1 MNRRNWL
8 SSLTSNSALNPT
20 QWPAVNT
27 ATLPPLKAVRFR
39 MRKRALDL
47 YFEGDLS
54 VAQILTKCGLSKPE
68 LYRIRDRALTA
79 REDGQVWGYLA
90 CIPGFHIK
98 SYELAER
105 TKNARAGTV
114 AHFFGQHP
122 DLHELIVAWALGK
135 KSPDVGVV
143 RGRYVARIWA
153 GFEAA
158 CKARDIDL
166 EQAPSRES
174 IRRLCGRIR
183 RQHFKKGVRMVGGKD
198 AADIASSGL
207 GRALAPPAIIPYQ
220 RTQLDGH
227 RLDAVITVEVLD
239 SDGTYRDLPL
249 ERLWLLVIIDKASR
263 AILGYQLSLGSNYNS
278 DDVLD
283 CVAHALKP
291 WAPRDVP
298 SERIAYKPGAGLP
311 SGVLPKG
318 AWRAFDSLAFDNAMS
333 HTSCWM
339 QERVIGTIG
348 CEINTGR
355 PARALSRAIVERFFR
370 TFEDESLH
378 RWPSTTGS
386 APGDPRRHKTDQAA
400 ERLKIAVEDLE
411 FITDI
416 TVANYNATP
425 HKSLNGRSPLE
436 YIRYYDDQALSMPR
450 HLPSSVA
457 DALPLYDREFERRI
471 AGNAK
476 IGRRPYVTFM
486 GSHYRNE
493 ALALLIDQIGK
504 PIRLVVNVR
513 DVRRIQGFLSDGS
526 CIGTLVAD
534 DPWLRQPHS
543 LRTRRAILKLIKDGE
558 LSRET
563 FNPVGDH
570 LKYLAKR
577 ARKTRRDRNALIKQ
591 AREAGLSMP
600 GQAVDAPKQTA
611 HPSVRRRR
619 HISITDTFTQ

>member
-1 MNRRNWL
+1 M
-8 SSLTSNSALNPT
+8 
-20 QWPAVNT
+20 
-27 ATLPPLKAVRFR
+27 
-39 MRKRALDL
+39 
-47 YFEGDLS
+47 
-54 VAQILTKCGLSKPE
+54 
-68 LYRIRDRALTA
+68 
-79 REDGQVWGYLA
+79 
-90 CIPGFHIK
+90 
-98 SYELAER
+98 
-105 TKNARAGTV
+105 
-114 AHFFGQHP
+114 
-122 DLHELIVAWALGK
+122 
-135 KSPDVGVV
+135 
-143 RGRYVARIWA
+143 
-153 GFEAA
+153 
-158 CKARDIDL
+158 
-166 EQAPSRES
+166 
-174 IRRLCGRIR
+174 
-183 RQHFKKGVRMVGGKD
+183 
-198 AADIASSGL
+198 
-207 GRALAPPAIIPYQ
+207 
-220 RTQLDGH
+220 
-227 RLDAVITVEVLD
+227 
-239 SDGTYRDLPL
+239 
-249 ERLWLLVIIDKASR
+249 
-263 AILGYQLSLGSNYNS
+263 
-278 DDVLD
+278 
-283 CVAHALKP
+283 
-291 WAPRDVP
+291 
-298 SERIAYKPGAGLP
+298 
-311 SGVLPKG
+311 
-318 AWRAFDSLAFDNAMS
+318 
-333 HTSCWM
+333 
-339 QERVIGTIG
+339 
-348 CEINTGR
+348 
-355 PARALSRAIVERFFR
+355 ERFFR